1 MLSYQNIL
9 QNGVPRWHW
18 MTLWEILVTKCWISI
33 LLQGKKKVMKVCT
46 SFLSS
51 RSRFYWWFRSNVIIR
66 WLTFSGNWM
75 CHFHRSFFSFLRWCI
90 DVKARPRKCKFQWF
104 FFPFFCH
111 SIHFSCQLDY
121 IMIRL
126 GHYLFVCWLLI
137 LFVCFNRFID
147 TLSTVQSVI
156 LACVW
161 PASWLSQEEA
171 FYLFF
176 SKLTLDNKFFACFL
190 MIIY

>member
-1 MLSYQNIL
+1 
-9 QNGVPRWHW
+9 

-46 SFLSS
+46 SFLNF

-75 CHFHRSFFSFLRWCI
+75 CHFHRSFFFLSTLMHRCQGTAKKMYI
-90 DVKARPRKCKFQWF
+90 SVIFSH
-104 FFPFFCH
+104 FFCH

-147 TLSTVQSVI
+147 TLSTVQSVM
-156 LACVW
+156 LACVR
-161 PASWLSQEEA
+161 PASRLSQEEA

-176 SKLTLDNKFFACFL
+176 SKINPRQQVFCLFLDYYILA
-190 MIIY
+190 

>member
-1 MLSYQNIL
+1 MSLLDDSHSRVTECVIFI
-9 QNGVPRWHW
+9 GVF
-18 MTLWEILVTKCWISI
+18 
-33 LLQGKKKVMKVCT
+33 
-46 SFLSS
+46 FLSTLMHRCQGTAKKMYIS
-51 RSRFYWWFRSNVIIR
+51 VI
-66 WLTFSGNWM
+66 FS
-75 CHFHRSFFSFLRWCI
+75 H
-90 DVKARPRKCKFQWF
+90 
-104 FFPFFCH
+104 FFCH

-147 TLSTVQSVI
+147 TLSTVQSVM
-156 LACVW
+156 LACVR
-161 PASWLSQEEA
+161 PASRLSQEEA

-190 MIIY
+190 IIIY